1 VCSWIVAV
9 DVLAA
14 DALAADAL
22 AADALAD
29 ALAVALAVAEA
40 VDWEVVVACGSVV
53 VCGVVACG
61 DVVSP
66 VVVVVVPV
74 CAPVVPVVAVVVPVV
89 GIVVPVVVPV
99 VPVVVPVVPVVAV
112 IVPVVGVVVP
122 VVVVVVGVV
131 DSGRGVVA
139 ARSSRFATV
148 GPTSP
153 LIPRWMVAFEEE
165 LSVPSVS
172 TLAHSFS
179 LNTLT
184 TARPRPLGSPPPCTS
199 SCPPQDEPRGWCV
212 GDPSPPSRGRPQW
225 LPLSLNQR

>member
-1 VCSWIVAV
+1 VLAV

-22 AADALAD
+22 AVGA
-29 ALAVALAVAEA
+29 A
-40 VDWEVVVACGSVV
+40 VDWERLVCPTVVLCP
-53 VCGVVACG
+53 VVACG

-66 VVVVVVPV
+66 VVVVVPV
-74 CAPVVPVVAVVVPVV
+74 CAPVAPVVAVVVPVV

-165 LSVPSVS
+165 LSIAPVS